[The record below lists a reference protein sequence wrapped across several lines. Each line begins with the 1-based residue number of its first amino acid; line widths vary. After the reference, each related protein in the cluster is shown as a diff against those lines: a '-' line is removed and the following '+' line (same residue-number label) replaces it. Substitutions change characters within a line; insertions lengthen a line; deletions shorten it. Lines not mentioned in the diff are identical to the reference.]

1 MSNIG
6 YNERSWGI
14 DIISEINSIV
24 SQINKPIKRA
34 SGELTVRGSNSLF
47 PDVILF
53 GERNMESYIQG
64 WELKFPDTNI
74 SDNELINNATKK
86 AKRLKLNSFLLWNVT
101 TAVLYVADS
110 NGFFSIQKTW
120 SDLSHITRRD
130 QVINAQNEW
139 LTLLKKIINDLNYF
153 FEEGKI
159 TSRTVIDSFSDNGVI
174 DFIINNTTDLETALK
189 LEGVRN
195 SNFEAKINTWWK
207 NCKTEY
213 QEFENQWQALTKLT
227 LISWTNKIIFT
238 HIMRKYFAPANDIT
252 KLSKKSNI
260 HDAISFFKYLSSKC
274 DFYNIFKPQFGEDLL
289 PHSAWEYFLEL
300 NIFLSQYET
309 SSINQEFLKKILEK
323 TILESERKSF
333 GQYSTPSEIAEL
345 LTRLSV
351 VNKESI
357 VFDGC
362 CGTGT
367 IARAVY
373 NLKKEYNLT
382 ANKALDTT
390 WASDKFS
397 FPLQLTTMSIASPEN
412 MGMVMNIFQKDL
424 LDLKLEEKI
433 EFQDPL
439 TGDIITKKF
448 PKIQCF
454 ISNLPFVKQEEID
467 NLFPDID
474 EINQFLSTTLGED
487 VSISRKS
494 DLYVFLIFYIWKIL
508 DEKGSVGVIISNS
521 WLGTEFGK
529 VFRKLLT
536 KFYKIKYVITSGKG
550 RWFKNA
556 KVVTNILILEKISK
570 VKSSNEINLN
580 DKTLFIVLEETLEK
594 IQNIKDLSDSILSK
608 EENSLLTYQEY
619 DLKNINYIET
629 LGLEWSSLFSDLHWL
644 KKIEKKIIKVNNLF
658 KITRGER
665 RGWDNMFYPESGH
678 EIENEYLKPILKS
691 SINIDKLVA
700 EPDANAFCCSRSVDE
715 LITLGHNGALNW
727 INRFKQLTNTDG
739 VPLPESLYRKYSLWY
754 EFKPSAFANLI
765 VSMNPDERIFVAKLS
780 KLSLVNQRLIS
791 FSSIEENLDIDL
803 CHALLNSL
811 LGTFF
816 LEALGFGRGMGV
828 LDLNSTK
835 LGNNLSMLNPNLLKE
850 QDKKNIKNLFKPIL
864 AREIYPLPK
873 EQIMDDRIIFEEA
886 ILNAYE
892 IIEIKED
899 VKNALLK
906 MYQIRKS
913 VNY

>member
-74 SDNELINNATKK
+74 SDNELIYNATKK

-101 TAVLYVADS
+101 TAVLYVAES

-120 SDLSHITRRD
+120 SDLSHITKRE
-130 QVINAQNEW
+130 QVLNAQNEW

-174 DFIINNTTDLETALK
+174 DFIINNTTELETALK

-195 SNFEAKINTWWK
+195 SNFDAKINTWWK

-260 HDAISFFKYLSSKC
+260 YDAISFFKYLSSKC

-333 GQYSTPSEIAEL
+333 GQYSTPTEIAEL

-367 IARAVY
+367 IVRAVY

-382 ANKALDTT
+382 VNSALETT

-412 MGMVMNIFQKDL
+412 MGLVMNIFQKDL

-433 EFQDPL
+433 KFQDPL
-439 TGDIITKKF
+439 TGDIITKEF

-474 EINQFLSTTLGED
+474 EINQFLSATLGKD
-487 VSISRKS
+487 VSISGKS

-529 VFRKLLT
+529 IFRKLLT

-556 KVVTNILILEKISK
+556 KVVTNILILEKISN
-570 VKSSNEINLN
+570 VQSSNEINLN
-580 DKTLFIVLEETLEK
+580 NKTLFIVLEETLEK

-619 DLKNINYIET
+619 NLENINYIEFF
-629 LGLEWSSLFSDLHWL
+629 GLEWSSLFSDLHWL
-644 KKIEKKIIKVNNLF
+644 KQIEKKIVKVNSLF

-678 EIENEYLKPILKS
+678 EIESEYLKPVLKS
-691 SINIDKLVA
+691 SINIEKLVT
-700 EPDANAFCCSRSVDE
+700 EPDAEAFCCSRTIDE
-715 LITLGHNGALNW
+715 LIALGHNGAINW
-727 INRFKQLTNTDG
+727 INRFKQLTNTNG
-739 VPLPESLYRKYSLWY
+739 KPLPEILYQKYSFWY
-754 EFKPSAFANLI
+754 EFKPTAFANLI
-765 VSMNPDERIFVAKLS
+765 VSINPDERIFVAKLS
-780 KLSLVNQRLIS
+780 KQSLVNQRLIS
-791 FSSIEENLDIDL
+791 FSSIKKNVDIDL

-811 LGTFF
+811 LGIFF
-816 LEALGFGRGMGV
+816 LEGQGFGRGMGV

-835 LGNNLSMLNPNLLKE
+835 LANNLSILNPDLLKE
-850 QDKKNIKNLFKPIL
+850 QDKQNIINLFKPIL

-873 EQIMDDRIIFEEA
+873 ELIMEDRIIFEEA
-886 ILNAYE
+886 ILNSYA
-892 IIEIKED
+892 IIGIKED

>member
-74 SDNELINNATKK
+74 SDNELIYNATEK

-101 TAVLYVADS
+101 TAVLYVAES
-110 NGFFSIQKTW
+110 NGIFSIQKTW
-120 SDLSHITRRD
+120 SDLSHITRRE

-174 DFIINNTTDLETALK
+174 DFIINNTTELETALK

-195 SNFEAKINTWWK
+195 SNFDAKINTWWK

-252 KLSKKSNI
+252 KLSEKSNI
-260 HDAISFFKYLSSKC
+260 YDAISFFKYLSSKC

-333 GQYSTPSEIAEL
+333 GQYSTPTEIAEL
-345 LTRLSV
+345 LTRLTV

-367 IARAVY
+367 IVRAVY
-373 NLKKEYNLT
+373 DLKKEYNLT
-382 ANKALDTT
+382 VNKALETT

-412 MGMVMNIFQKDL
+412 MGLVMNIFQKDL

-433 EFQDPL
+433 KFQDPL
-439 TGDIITKKF
+439 TGDIIIKEF

-474 EINQFLSTTLGED
+474 EINQFLSATLGKD
-487 VSISRKS
+487 VSISGKS

-529 VFRKLLT
+529 IFRKLLT

-556 KVVTNILILEKISK
+556 KVVTNILILEKISN
-570 VKSSNEINLN
+570 VQSSDEINLN
-580 DKTLFIVLEETLEK
+580 NKTLFIVLEETLEK

-619 DLKNINYIET
+619 NLENINYIE
-629 LGLEWSSLFSDLHWL
+629 LFGLEWSSLFSDLHWL
-644 KKIEKKIIKVNNLF
+644 KQIEKKIVKVNSLF

-665 RGWDNMFYPESGH
+665 RGWDNMFYPDSGH
-678 EIENEYLKPILKS
+678 EIESEYLKPVLKS
-691 SINIDKLVA
+691 SINIEKLVT
-700 EPDANAFCCSRSVDE
+700 EPDAEAFCCSRTIDE
-715 LITLGHNGALNW
+715 LIALGHNGAINW
-727 INRFKQLTNTDG
+727 INRFKQLTNTNG
-739 VPLPESLYRKYSLWY
+739 KPLPEILYQKYCFWY
-754 EFKPSAFANLI
+754 EFKPTAFANLI
-765 VSMNPDERIFVAKLS
+765 VSINPDERIFVAKLS
-780 KLSLVNQRLIS
+780 KQSLVNQRLIS
-791 FSSIEENLDIDL
+791 FSLIKENVDIDL

-811 LGTFF
+811 LGIFF
-816 LEALGFGRGMGV
+816 LEGQGFGRGMGV

-835 LGNNLSMLNPNLLKE
+835 LGNNLSMLNPDLLKE

-864 AREIYPLPK
+864 AREIYPLSK
-873 EQIMDDRIIFEEA
+873 ELIMEDRIIFEEA
-886 ILNAYE
+886 ILNAYA
-892 IIEIKED
+892 IIDIKKD
-899 VKNALLK
+899 LKNALLK

>member
-1 MSNIG
+1 MPNIS

-64 WELKFPDTNI
+64 WELKFPDTKI
-74 SDNELINNATKK
+74 SDNELIYNATEK

-101 TAVLYVADS
+101 TAVLYVAES
-110 NGFFSIQKTW
+110 NGIFSIQKTW
-120 SDLSHITRRD
+120 NDLSHITKRD

-139 LTLLKKIINDLNYF
+139 HTLLKKIINDLNYF

-174 DFIINNTTDLETALK
+174 DFIINNTTELETALK
-189 LEGVRN
+189 LECVRN
-195 SNFEAKINTWWK
+195 SNFDAKINSWWK

-213 QEFENQWQALTKLT
+213 QEFKNQQQALTKLI

-289 PHSAWEYFLEL
+289 PHSTWEYFIEL

-323 TILESERKSF
+323 TILASDRKNF
-333 GQYSTPSEIAEL
+333 GQYSTPTEIAEL
-345 LTRLSV
+345 LVRLSV

-367 IARAVY
+367 IVRAIY
-373 NLKKEYNLT
+373 DLKREYNLT
-382 ANKALDTT
+382 VNNVLETI

-412 MGMVMNIFQKDL
+412 MGLVMNIFQNDL
-424 LDLKLEEKI
+424 LDLKLEQKI

-439 TGDIITKKF
+439 TGDKITKEF
-448 PKIQCF
+448 PGAQCF
-454 ISNLPFVKQEEID
+454 ISNLPFVKQKEIK
-467 NLFPDID
+467 NLFPTIN
-474 EINQFLSTTLGED
+474 EINQFLSSILGKD
-487 VSISRKS
+487 VKLSGKS

-508 DEKGSVGVIISNS
+508 DEKGRVGVIISNS

-529 VFRKLLT
+529 IFRKLLT

-556 KVVTNILILEKISK
+556 KVVTNILILEKISN
-570 VKSSNEINLN
+570 VKSSAEINLN

-594 IQNIKDLSDSILSK
+594 IQNIKDLSASILSK

-619 DLKNINYIET
+619 NLKTINFIESF
-629 LGLEWSSLFSDLHWL
+629 GLEWSSLFCDLQWL
-644 KKIEKKIIKVNNLF
+644 EQIEKKIIKVKTLF
-658 KITRGER
+658 KIRRGER
-665 RGWDNMFYPESGH
+665 RGWDNLFYPKSGH
-678 EIENEYLKPILKS
+678 EIESEYLEPILKS
-691 SINIDKLVA
+691 SSKIKKLVT
-700 EPDANAFCCSRSVDE
+700 EPDANAFCCSRTIDE
-715 LITLGHNGALNW
+715 LIALGHNGALNW
-727 INRFKQLTNTDG
+727 INRFKQLSNTK
-739 VPLPESLYRKYSLWY
+739 VKPLRESLYRKYSFWY
-754 EFKPSAFANLI
+754 EFKPSTFANLI
-765 VSMNPDERIFVAKLS
+765 VSLNPDKRIFVAKLS
-780 KLSLVNQRLIS
+780 KRSLVNQRVIS
-791 FSSIEENLDIDL
+791 FSSIDENVDIDL

-811 LGTFF
+811 LGIFF
-816 LEALGFGRGMGV
+816 LEGQGFGRGMGV

-864 AREIYPLPK
+864 EREIYPLPK
-873 EQIMDDRIIFEEA
+873 ELIMKDRIIFEEA
-886 ILNAYE
+886 ILNAYA
-892 IIEIKED
+892 IIGIKED

>member
-1 MSNIG
+1 MSNIV

-74 SDNELINNATKK
+74 SDNELIYNATKK

-101 TAVLYVADS
+101 TAVLYVAKS
-110 NGFFSIQKTW
+110 NGIFSIQKTW
-120 SDLSHITRRD
+120 SDLSHITKRE

-174 DFIINNTTDLETALK
+174 DFIINNTTELETALK
-189 LEGVRN
+189 LEGVKN
-195 SNFEAKINTWWK
+195 SNFDAKINIWWK
-207 NCKTEY
+207 NCKIEY
-213 QEFENQWQALTKLT
+213 QEFKNQWQALTKLI

-260 HDAISFFKYLSSKC
+260 YDAISFFEYLSSKC

-309 SSINQEFLKKILEK
+309 SSVNQGFLKKILEK
-323 TILESERKSF
+323 TILETERKSF
-333 GQYSTPSEIAEL
+333 GQYSTPTEIAEL

-351 VNKESI
+351 INKESI

-367 IARAVY
+367 IVRAVY
-373 NLKKEYNLT
+373 DLKKEYNLT
-382 ANKALDTT
+382 VNKVLETT
-390 WASDKFS
+390 WASEKFS

-412 MGMVMNIFQKDL
+412 MGLVMNIFQKDL

-433 EFQDPL
+433 KFQDPL
-439 TGDIITKKF
+439 TGDTITKEF

-474 EINQFLSTTLGED
+474 EINKFLTTTLGKD
-487 VSISRKS
+487 VSISGKS

-529 VFRKLLT
+529 IFRKLLT

-556 KVVTNILILEKISK
+556 KVVTNILILEKISN
-570 VKSSNEINLN
+570 VQSSNEINLN
-580 DKTLFIVLEETLEK
+580 NKTLFIVLEETLEK

-619 DLKNINYIET
+619 NLENINYIESF
-629 LGLEWSSLFSDLHWL
+629 GLEWSSLFSDLHWL
-644 KKIEKKIIKVNNLF
+644 IQIEEKIVKVNSLF
-658 KITRGER
+658 KIIRGER

-678 EIENEYLKPILKS
+678 EIESEYLKPVLKS
-691 SINIDKLVA
+691 SINIEKLVT
-700 EPDANAFCCSRSVDE
+700 EPDAEAFCCSRTIDE
-715 LITLGHNGALNW
+715 LIALGHNGAINW
-727 INRFKQLTNTDG
+727 INRFKKLTNTNG
-739 VPLPESLYRKYSLWY
+739 KPLPESLYRKYSFWY
-754 EFKPSAFANLI
+754 EFKPIAFANLV
-765 VSMNPDERIFVAKLS
+765 VSINPDERIFVAKLS
-780 KLSLVNQRLIS
+780 KQSLVNQRLIS
-791 FSSIEENLDIDL
+791 FSSIKENVDIDL

-811 LGTFF
+811 LGIFF
-816 LEALGFGRGMGV
+816 LEGQGFGRGMGV

-835 LGNNLSMLNPNLLKE
+835 LENNLSMLNPDLLKE

-864 AREIYPLPK
+864 AREIYPLSK
-873 EQIMDDRIIFEEA
+873 ELMMEDRIIFEEA
-886 ILNAYE
+886 ILNAYA
-892 IIEIKED
+892 IIGIKKD
-899 VKNALLK
+899 LKNALLK

>member
-101 TAVLYVADS
+101 TAVLYVAES

-300 NIFLSQYET
+300 NL
-309 SSINQEFLKKILEK
+309 
-323 TILESERKSF
+323 
-333 GQYSTPSEIAEL
+333 A
-345 LTRLSV
+345 
-351 VNKESI
+351 
-357 VFDGC
+357 
-362 CGTGT
+362 
-367 IARAVY
+367 
-373 NLKKEYNLT
+373 
-382 ANKALDTT
+382 
-390 WASDKFS
+390 
-397 FPLQLTTMSIASPEN
+397 
-412 MGMVMNIFQKDL
+412 
-424 LDLKLEEKI
+424 
-433 EFQDPL
+433 
-439 TGDIITKKF
+439 
-448 PKIQCF
+448 
-454 ISNLPFVKQEEID
+454 
-467 NLFPDID
+467 
-474 EINQFLSTTLGED
+474 
-487 VSISRKS
+487 
-494 DLYVFLIFYIWKIL
+494 
-508 DEKGSVGVIISNS
+508 
-521 WLGTEFGK
+521 
-529 VFRKLLT
+529 
-536 KFYKIKYVITSGKG
+536 
-550 RWFKNA
+550 
-556 KVVTNILILEKISK
+556 
-570 VKSSNEINLN
+570 
-580 DKTLFIVLEETLEK
+580 
-594 IQNIKDLSDSILSK
+594 
-608 EENSLLTYQEY
+608 
-619 DLKNINYIET
+619 
-629 LGLEWSSLFSDLHWL
+629 
-644 KKIEKKIIKVNNLF
+644 IIK
-658 KITRGER
+658 
-665 RGWDNMFYPESGH
+665 
-678 EIENEYLKPILKS
+678 
-691 SINIDKLVA
+691 
-700 EPDANAFCCSRSVDE
+700 
-715 LITLGHNGALNW
+715 
-727 INRFKQLTNTDG
+727 
-739 VPLPESLYRKYSLWY
+739 
-754 EFKPSAFANLI
+754 
-765 VSMNPDERIFVAKLS
+765 
-780 KLSLVNQRLIS
+780 
-791 FSSIEENLDIDL
+791 
-803 CHALLNSL
+803 
-811 LGTFF
+811 
-816 LEALGFGRGMGV
+816 
-828 LDLNSTK
+828 
-835 LGNNLSMLNPNLLKE
+835 
-850 QDKKNIKNLFKPIL
+850 
-864 AREIYPLPK
+864 
-873 EQIMDDRIIFEEA
+873 
-886 ILNAYE
+886 
-892 IIEIKED
+892 
-899 VKNALLK
+899 
-906 MYQIRKS
+906 
-913 VNY
+913 